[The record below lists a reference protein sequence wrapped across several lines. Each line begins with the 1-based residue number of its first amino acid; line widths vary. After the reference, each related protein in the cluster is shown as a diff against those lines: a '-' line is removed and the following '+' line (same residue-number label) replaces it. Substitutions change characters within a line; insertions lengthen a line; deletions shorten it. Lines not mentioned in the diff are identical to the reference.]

1 MHIIL
6 SLCIIYNQNHMKKK
20 LIWMRNNVLL
30 TFMFAVLVVSVIML
44 GFYFYKF
51 NSGFS
56 ANNEDWGGF
65 GSYFASITG
74 LLAFAGVLYTAWQS
88 EQRANKA
95 KEESIRRGERDL
107 FFKLLDLYQRQVDSI
122 SLGEFKG
129 VTYFKELSVKIN
141 QCMIL
146 YVALKGYKD
155 HRSNFEGS
163 NQFFREIATYFG
175 AYIPDIPYR
184 NIDFYLNNG
193 HISDL
198 LDYYS
203 DAEVYGTNL
212 MKTMNIEEI
221 GQKMKY
227 VADVIYNEDG
237 YFLGQYYR
245 TIFYLLRLTSGFKEK
260 SEYYQIFRS
269 QLSRHELLLLLY
281 NVVSSQSTKE
291 VKSLYK
297 ECDLFNN
304 IIADDILGYVNWN
317 KKEEHTVSD
326 FIDQLLNS

>member
-1 MHIIL
+1 
-6 SLCIIYNQNHMKKK
+6 
-20 LIWMRNNVLL
+20 MRNNVLL

-95 KEESIRRGERDL
+95 DLKAKETEEKFKEESIRREERDL
-107 FFKLLDLYQRQVDSI
+107 FFKLLDLYQRQVDLGFSKDGI
-122 SLGEFKG
+122 SG
-129 VTYFKELSVKIN
+129 VEVFKEYGIKANTYLKWYIALNGLKNKKHNPEEIFYTTMKDEWEQVPENEIYKKFEHFIAS
-141 QCMIL
+141 IL
-146 YVALKGYKD
+146 KEHHLGRYANHYGML
-155 HRSNFEGS
+155 SNF
-163 NQFFREIATYFG
+163 
-175 AYIPDIPYR
+175 PD
-184 NIDFYLNNG
+184 
-193 HISDL
+193 
-198 LDYYS
+198 
-203 DAEVYGTNL
+203 TL
-212 MKTMNIEEI
+212 MKSMSIEDKF
-221 GQKMKY
+221 QAMRY
-227 VADVIYNEDG
+227 VADLIYEEYG
-237 YFLGQYYR
+237 HLLGQYYR
-245 TIFYLLRLTSGFKEK
+245 TIFYLLHLTSGFKEK
-260 SEYYQIFRS
+260 TEYYKIFRS
-269 QLSRHELLLLLY
+269 QLSRYELLLLLY

-304 IIADDILGYVNWN
+304 IIADDVLGYVNWN